1 MNKKALSILICL
13 ALVSL
18 ACLQSAV
25 VADGGG
31 KPTTSPTPVMQTST
45 SSPVVD
51 ISPSSPASP
60 VGRGSLCAQVI
71 ASKALNLRKGASE
84 HTQILAWLRNG
95 DQVQVIG
102 VDGDWS
108 MIDAS
113 GVIGYVRSLYLQK
126 SDCSK

>member
-1 MNKKALSILICL
+1 MNKKALSILMCL
-13 ALVSL
+13 AFVSL

-25 VADGGG
+25 VADGGE

-51 ISPSSPASP
+51 ISPSLPASP
-60 VGRGSLCAQVI
+60 IGSGNLCAQVI

-95 DQVQVIG
+95 DQVQVISIG
-102 VDGDWS
+102 GDWW
-108 MIDAS
+108 MIETDS
-113 GVIGYVRSLYLQK
+113 KIGYVRSMYLKQGE
-126 SDCSK
+126 CSK